1 MGAHADH
8 DMGHTVAGWTGT
20 AVVTLGFAV
29 AGAAFVAGSGPGLWA
44 GAALIVLGAV
54 AAWVLHLV
62 GRGKATGPRPPE
74 LRHWRTP
81 DPAGRHGHPDC
92 LGCRLAGRRTA
103 RAGGPDPARA
113 PVVTAAPAAAPAP
126 GAGARV

>member
-29 AGAAFVAGSGPGLWA
+29 AGAAFVAGSGPGLCA
-44 GAALIVLGAV
+44 GAALILLGAV
-54 AAWVLHLV
+54 AAWTLHLA

-74 LRHWRTP
+74 LRHWRVP
-81 DPAGRHGHPDC
+81 DPAGRRGHPDC

-103 RAGGPDPARA
+103 RAA
-113 PVVTAAPAAAPAP
+113 TPAAAPVAAAVPAP
-126 GAGARV
+126 GAGTRV